1 MDELS
6 FSLYLPLVVLAF
18 VALVVFIAAQLVGSG
33 ERPELSEKLHDVS
46 FAIALL
52 GSIYVAVLLV
62 ISLVSEP
69 DVIYDIILTMLIV
82 FVFFAVL
89 LLLLFGVFELL
100 FSRGRPKATPTKSD

>member
-33 ERPELSEKLHDVS
+33 ERHELSEKLHDVS